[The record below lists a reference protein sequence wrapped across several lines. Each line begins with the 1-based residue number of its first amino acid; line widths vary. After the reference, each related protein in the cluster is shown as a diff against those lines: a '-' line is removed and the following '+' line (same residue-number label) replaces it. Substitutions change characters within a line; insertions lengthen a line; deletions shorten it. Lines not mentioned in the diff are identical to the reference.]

1 MEQTWTYKKAERTA
15 PIPAGVQLY
24 VDLIGVDK
32 TADLLLALGGS
43 YVNSPQFRT
52 GNGMLT
58 EAIGNEAALAIGGA
72 FFGGTFKLP
81 AGKPFLIRYLFAKG
95 INQQEIA
102 RRLHCDV
109 STVARNL
116 NGTYNNRK
124 KKP

>member
-24 VDLIGVDK
+24 VDLIGIDK
-32 TADLLLALGGS
+32 TAELLLAVGGS
-43 YVNSPQFRT
+43 LVSAPQFRSQ
-52 GNGMLT
+52 GGMVGK
-58 EAIGNEAALAIGGA
+58 AIGAEAAQIIGKET
-72 FFGGTFKLP
+72 FGGSIKVP
-81 AGKPFLIRYLFAKG
+81 AGKPFLVRYLFAKG

-116 NGTYNNRK
+116 NSTYNSRK
-124 KKP
+124 KTP